1 MNINQKVV
9 IVTGSG
15 GGIGEGIAKHFAAHG
30 AKVLVNDI
38 NSAAGQKV
46 VKDIQAAGGTA
57 AFFAADVTRSDDV
70 KAMVQDCIHCW
81 HSPSPWSHL
90 VQRLERCGDH
100 HQQIFG
106 SRIGTRQ
113 HPSEL
118 HQPGV
123 QPRHGLVG

>member
-38 NSAAGQKV
+38 NSATGQKV

-70 KAMVQDCIHCW
+70 KAMVQEAVKLWGIW
-81 HSPSPWSHL
+81 M
-90 VQRLERCGDH
+90 
-100 HQQIFG
+100 
-106 SRIGTRQ
+106 
-113 HPSEL
+113 
-118 HQPGV
+118 
-123 QPRHGLVG
+123 